1 MYYQNAKDDVVSGL
15 PLAINIFIK
24 LREEILQGMLK
35 NGEKLTEQRI
45 CNKYNVS
52 RTPVREAFR
61 LLEQEGLIAMIPNRG
76 AFVTGFEAQDVADMY
91 EMRKVYEVLA
101 FEWAIERITPEEL
114 EEIRNVYELMEFY
127 THKKEYEKS
136 SEQNVHFHEL
146 LYRASHNRLLTQ
158 ILTSY
163 QYYTKQFQIS
173 SEVKY
178 EHMEELQKIY
188 MEQGED
194 AMTEAI
200 MSGLVPMLYDTMEQ
214 TAKDTPRI
222 DFNASITVVE
232 QDGQWLISA
241 IKNQG

>member
-76 AFVTGFEAQDVADMY
+76 AFVTGFEEQDVADMY

-101 FEWAIERITPEEL
+101 FEWAIERITQEEL

-173 SEVKY
+173 SEIKY
-178 EHMEELQKIY
+178 DHMEDLLKEHYEILQALETK
-188 MEQGED
+188 D
-194 AMTEAI
+194 APRGIAVIKKHLEA
-200 MSGLVPMLYDTMEQ
+200 SKERAGYGSFRSYEV
-214 TAKDTPRI
+214 
-222 DFNASITVVE
+222 
-232 QDGQWLISA
+232 
-241 IKNQG
+241 

>member
-76 AFVTGFEAQDVADMY
+76 AFVTGFEEQDVADMY
-91 EMRKVYEVLA
+91 EMRKVA
-101 FEWAIERITPEEL
+101 FEWAIERITQEEL

-173 SEVKY
+173 SEIKY
-178 EHMEELQKIY
+178 DHMEDLLKEHYEILQALETK
-188 MEQGED
+188 D
-194 AMTEAI
+194 APRGIAVIKKHLEA
-200 MSGLVPMLYDTMEQ
+200 SKERAGYGSFRSYEV
-214 TAKDTPRI
+214 
-222 DFNASITVVE
+222 
-232 QDGQWLISA
+232 
-241 IKNQG
+241 